1 MAMKGAES
9 KEIITKKILSMFE
22 GSFINEKNI
31 IIPLNESGEP
41 VQIKVTLTASKNL
54 IQNGSDTAIPGV
66 INFTADKPAAATS
79 VASTATAAVNTDPP
93 APTEEEKQAVKKMM
107 EALGL

>member
-54 IQNGSDTAIPGV
+54 IQNGSDTAVPGV
-66 INFTADKPAAATS
+66 INFAADKPAATTS
-79 VASTATAAVNTDPP
+79 AASAATAVNIDPP

-107 EALGL
+107 ESLGL